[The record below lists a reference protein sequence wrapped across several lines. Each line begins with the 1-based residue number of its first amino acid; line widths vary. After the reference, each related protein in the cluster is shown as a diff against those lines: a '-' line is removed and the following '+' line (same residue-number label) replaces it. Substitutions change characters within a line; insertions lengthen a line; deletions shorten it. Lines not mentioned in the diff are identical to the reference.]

1 MKNIAK
7 DLVIQA
13 DFMNTVGGGMSL
25 PEIRVNKEEGGY
37 MLEAKIPG
45 VSAENL
51 RIDVI
56 NQRLLVYYNLQ
67 LFNNQ
72 SVVEKEVKVPYM
84 IANFPVPDDAD
95 INQIAAIYRND
106 RLQIIAP
113 LSDSSNGFNRSIE
126 IEF

>member
-7 DLVIQA
+7 DLVVQA
-13 DFMNTVGGGMSL
+13 DFMNTIGGGMSL

-45 VSAENL
+45 VSAESL
-51 RIDVI
+51 RIDII
-56 NQRLLVYYNLQ
+56 NQRLLVYYTLQ
-67 LFNNQ
+67 LFNSQSALNQ
-72 SVVEKEVKVPYM
+72 EVTVPYM

-95 INQIAAIYRND
+95 VNLIAATYHND

-113 LSDSSNGFNRSIE
+113 FSDTSNGSNRSIG